1 MLAQEIDFHEIF
13 KVEPTAMALL
23 TADFVIVDAN
33 DEFLR
38 VVRRPLDELVGHNV
52 FEKFPKVPEYEN
64 GHPRWTTLE
73 AAATSGRREISKL
86 TRYDIEDP
94 YRPGLYEERYWSAVV
109 TPIRGVGGDIELLEL
124 SARELTQFVTQ
135 LRELRVEQEQPA

>member
-23 TADFVIVDAN
+23 TADLVFVDAN

-38 VVRRPLDELVGHNV
+38 VVRRPLDDLVGHNF
-52 FEKFPKVPEYEN
+52 FEKFPKVPECEN
-64 GHPRWTTLE
+64 GSPKWTALE
-73 AAATSGRREISKL
+73 AAMTTGRRQVNKL
-86 TRYDIEDP
+86 SRYDIEDP
-94 YRPGLYEERYWSAVV
+94 DRPGVFEERYWSAVV
-109 TPIRGVGGDIELLEL
+109 TPIRGIDGKVELLEV

-135 LRELRVEQEQPA
+135 LRELGVEQEQPA